1 MNIVIKEPIA
11 VLEADLK
18 HMIEIMS
25 YASDVAEQL
34 NVMCKIIEEKADKH
48 GDIKK
53 LAHVARCHAE
63 NWANVFD
70 VDREEYQNKYFPKK

>member
-1 MNIVIKEPIA
+1 MNIVMKEPIA

-53 LAHVARCHAE
+53 LEIGRAHV
-63 NWANVFD
+63 
-70 VDREEYQNKYFPKK
+70 